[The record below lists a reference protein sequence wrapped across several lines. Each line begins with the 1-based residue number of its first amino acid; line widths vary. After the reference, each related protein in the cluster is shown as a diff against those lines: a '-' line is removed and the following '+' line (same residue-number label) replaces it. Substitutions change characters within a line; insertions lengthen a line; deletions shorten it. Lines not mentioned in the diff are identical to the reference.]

1 MQSAAGYRASAGI
14 LFLVLTSIYF
24 FLPFFRGEWDSFERR
39 KDLPVA
45 DQMTL
50 YEARYNEIRKHL
62 PSHGII
68 GYVSDPKENNEDRLA
83 WAFTQYSLSP
93 LLVIDRSVNPKAL
106 EYPIV
111 IGNFHRA
118 IPGDDRMRGLSF
130 VRDFGNGVFL
140 LRNVAK

>member
-1 MQSAAGYRASAGI
+1 MATGI
-14 LFLVLTSIYF
+14 LLLVLTSIYF
-24 FLPFFRGEWDSFERR
+24 FLALLGGEWDLFERR
-39 KDLPVA
+39 KDLPAA

-50 YEARYNEIRKHL
+50 YEARYNEVRKHL

-68 GYVSDPKENNEDRLA
+68 GYVSDPKEHNEDRLA

-93 LLVIDRSVNPKAL
+93 LLVIDRSVNPKGRD
-106 EYPIV
+106 YPIV

-118 IPGDDRMRGLSF
+118 VPGDDRMRGLSF

-140 LRNVAK
+140 LRKAAE